1 MLAVCG
7 PALGEGFVTSACWR
21 GVQTFMSFLKKMFD
35 TTAVLPVLST
45 VLPFVRRSMSPEL
58 QVRLDLARFG
68 QMLHSQGFVAATE
81 GNLSVRLD
89 SHRVMI
95 TPTGF
100 SKGMMHPEDMVI
112 VDCEGRKLEGETKP
126 SSEIGMHLTIYRM
139 RPDVG
144 AVVHAHPCTA
154 TGFAS
159 AGIALD
165 KPLCSEIVIT
175 LGAVPLAPY
184 ATTGTM
190 ELSDSLRPF
199 IPFHNAILMANH
211 GVVTYGED
219 LCRAYMRMEAVEH
232 YAKIVMTTRQL
243 GTARSL
249 GSREL
254 EKLFEV
260 RSQYS
265 KTVTNGH

>member
-1 MLAVCG
+1 
-7 PALGEGFVTSACWR
+7 
-21 GVQTFMSFLKKMFD
+21 MSNFRELIKS
-35 TTAVLPVLST
+35 TAA
-45 VLPFVRRSMSPEL
+45 PFAGKATRTERKLRR
-58 QVRLDLARFG
+58 DLARFG
-68 QMLHSQGFVAATE
+68 KMLHANGFVAATD

-89 SHRVMI
+89 RDRVLV
-95 TPTGF
+95 TPTCF
-100 SKGMMHPEDMVI
+100 SKGM
-112 VDCEGRKLEGETKP
+112 
-126 SSEIGMHLTIYRM
+126 M

-165 KPLCSEIVIT
+165 EPLCSEIVIT

-184 ATTGTM
+184 ATTGTT

-199 IPFHNAILMANH
+199 IPYHDAILMANH

>member
-1 MLAVCG
+1 MSHLTKFIKSTAT
-7 PALGEGFVTSACWR
+7 LSFVSKIAGR
-21 GVQTFMSFLKKMFD
+21 EHRL
-35 TTAVLPVLST
+35 
-45 VLPFVRRSMSPEL
+45 RR
-58 QVRLDLARFG
+58 DLVRFG
-68 QMLHSQGFVAATE
+68 KMLHSLGFVAATD

-89 SHRVMI
+89 PGRVLV

-100 SKGMMHPEDMVI
+100 SKGMMKPEDMVV
-112 VDCEGRKLEGETKP
+112 VDVHGKKLSGVYNP
-126 SSEIGMHLTIYRM
+126 SSEIAMHLTIYRM

-165 KPLCSEIVIT
+165 EPLCSEVVIT
-175 LGAVPLAPY
+175 LGEVPLAPY

-190 ELSDSLRPF
+190 ELSDSLRPY
-199 IPFHNAILMANH
+199 IPFHDAILMANH

-232 YAKIVMTTRQL
+232 YAKVVMATRQL
-243 GTARSL
+243 GCARSL
-249 GSREL
+249 NSHEL
-254 EKLFEV
+254 EKLFEA
-260 RSQYS
+260 RSQYA
-265 KTVTNGH
+265 KNGH

>member
-1 MLAVCG
+1 
-7 PALGEGFVTSACWR
+7 
-21 GVQTFMSFLKKMFD
+21 MSYLNELIKK
-35 TTAVLPVLST
+35 TAAT
-45 VLPFVRRSMSPEL
+45 VPFVGKGASKERALREEL
-58 QVRLDLARFG
+58 VRFG
-68 QMLHSQGFVAATE
+68 KMLHAQGFVAATD

-89 SHRVMI
+89 SNRVLV

-100 SKGMMHPEDMVI
+100 SKGMMRQEDMVI
-112 VDCEGRKLEGETKP
+112 VDLHGKKLSGFYNP
-126 SSEIGMHLTIYRM
+126 SSEIAMHLTIYRM

-165 KPLCSEIVIT
+165 EPLCSEVVIT

-199 IPFHNAILMANH
+199 IPFHDAILMANH
-211 GVVTYGED
+211 GVVAYGED
-219 LCRAYMRMEAVEH
+219 LPRAYMRMEAVEH
-232 YAKIVMTTRQL
+232 YAKIVLATRQL
-243 GTARSL
+243 GSARSL
-249 GSREL
+249 NSREL
-254 EKLFEV
+254 EKLVAV
-260 RSQYS
+260 RTQYV
-265 KTVTNGH
+265 KNGH

>member
-1 MLAVCG
+1 MSYLRELIKSTAALSFGGKLA
-7 PALGEGFVTSACWR
+7 AAER
-21 GVQTFMSFLKKMFD
+21 KQ
-35 TTAVLPVLST
+35 
-45 VLPFVRRSMSPEL
+45 R
-58 QVRLDLARFG
+58 QDLVRFG
-68 QMLHSQGFVAATE
+68 KMLHSLGFVAATD
-81 GNLSVRLD
+81 GNLSVRLGD
-89 SHRVMI
+89 DRFLV

-100 SKGMMHPEDMVI
+100 SKGMMEPEDMVV
-112 VDCEGRKLEGETKP
+112 VDLQGKKLSGSYMP
-126 SSEIGMHLTIYRM
+126 SSEIAMHLTIYRM

-165 KPLCSEIVIT
+165 EPLCSEVVIT
-175 LGAVPLAPY
+175 LGEVPLAPY

-199 IPFHNAILMANH
+199 IPFHDAILMANH

-219 LCRAYMRMEAVEH
+219 LRRAYMRMEAVEH

-243 GTARSL
+243 GCARSL
-249 GSREL
+249 NSRQL

-260 RSQYS
+260 RTQYA
-265 KTVTNGH
+265 KNGR